1 MHNLLQ
7 PIQSPENLLHELM
20 WCGRISWDGT
30 SSKLSEAPISAFESG
45 FSSSSQILGKQ
56 IDVKQLAASRR
67 CLIGISRNGKMFKV
81 PYDNNLDVSSWK
93 IALTFC
99 NRSQFKT
106 FLTSFRFGISRYFK
120 NSFCVQSKKDTSFK
134 NVIIIAINLKL
145 KKSVPI

>member
-99 NRSQFKT
+99 SQFT
-106 FLTSFRFGISRYFK
+106 IQNIS
-120 NSFCVQSKKDTSFK
+120 D
-134 NVIIIAINLKL
+134 II
-145 KKSVPI
+145 